1 MLTFVNFHIL
11 GERSN
16 GLPAYLRKMKQSVR
30 YDLSNVTN
38 YESNVRVC
46 YPQLWPNKEKF
57 IFNPSQYEAFKHAI
71 TNKFAVLQ
79 VM

>member
-38 YESNVRVC
+38 YESNVWIT
-46 YPQLWPNKEKF
+46 QLWPNKEKF